1 MSECTVVTGMF
12 LVLLRRQARKD
23 IVKIANGLFFAF
35 LHARIRTAA
44 AAMDFTAF
52 IAAFI
57 ATVTR
62 AHAFTAV

>member
-1 MSECTVVTGMF
+1 MF

-23 IVKIANGLFFAF
+23 IVKIGHGFFFAL

-52 IAAFI
+52 IA
-57 ATVTR
+57 TVTR
-62 AHAFTAV
+62 AHAFTTV